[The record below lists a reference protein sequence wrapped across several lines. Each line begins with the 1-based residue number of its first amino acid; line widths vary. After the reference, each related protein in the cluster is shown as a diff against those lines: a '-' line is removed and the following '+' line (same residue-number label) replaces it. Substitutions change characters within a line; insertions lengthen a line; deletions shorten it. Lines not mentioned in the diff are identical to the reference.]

1 MRAAASRASS
11 TRLWGTRRPSTQT
24 DGNGVRG
31 TAASRSGAVMPL
43 WTTVTAAGGTPRPA
57 SSHRVASETAT

>member
-24 DGNGVRG
+24 DGNGVRAAAAVGSGG
-31 TAASRSGAVMPL
+31 TMPL
-43 WTTVTAAGGTPRPA
+43 WTTVIAPGGTPSPA
-57 SSHRVASETAT
+57 SSRRVASETAT

>member
-11 TRLWGTRRPSTQT
+11 IRLWGTRRPSTHT
-24 DGNGVRG
+24 DGNGVLGMVSARAG
-31 TAASRSGAVMPL
+31 GAMPL

-57 SSHRVASETAT
+57 SSRRVASETAT